1 MFFKHFACKNQLL
14 SLSVNGTV
22 VGNGLA
28 LHQVT
33 EFQKNKSYSS
43 ARPKSATFMWNFWFI
58 KFVFH
63 AYYNCLIEY
72 RQFYQLVK
80 RLVIMGKKRDRE
92 GKIFFI
98 SCFSIHFLIWCRFC
112 FYPFHAICLFLYPL
126 KTENQIFL
134 DLFRGYIK
142 RPVTWNKFMLNLC

>member
-14 SLSVNGTV
+14 SLSVNGIV
-22 VGNGLA
+22 VENGLA

-33 EFQKNKSYSS
+33 EFQKKKVTPVLDQNQPL
-43 ARPKSATFMWNFWFI
+43 RWNFWFI

-92 GKIFFI
+92 GKTFSI

-112 FYPFHAICLFLYPL
+112 FNPFHAICLFLYPL

-134 DLFRGYIK
+134 GLFRGYIK
-142 RPVTWNKFMLNLC
+142 RPVAWNKFMLNLC